1 MTAPVSREDKAM
13 TINLKSILRGTT
25 LAAALFAASLAQ
37 ARDVRIVVGVPPGI
51 AAQYGV
57 EAFAADLAART
68 NGDLNVR
75 IFPPSLLD
83 LIQTF
88 GGIRDGIVDGG
99 YLVLNFHAAELREA
113 QLPIELA
120 MLGRNPYAMAGAM
133 SEYILTCEPCIAE
146 RLANNQVPLGNAST
160 GAYAILGT
168 SPMTTPEEMQGRRLR
183 AAGGAWS
190 RWAAEMGAV
199 GVSLSGNEIFEAVS
213 QGTIDGAMNAPTE
226 LTSLRLMDVATH
238 VTVDMPGGTVHG
250 LDLMSV
256 NRGFWQSLTTEQRAA
271 YIEAAALGNAAA
283 TWKFVTDVAA
293 NLEQARAAG
302 IIVSSA
308 SPEAIARSQ
317 AAIDADLANIARIA
331 SDTHGIQDAEAK
343 IARFRELVT
352 RWEGLL
358 PMDRDWTAEEIAEVF
373 RREIYVNLDPAT
385 YGL

>member
-1 MTAPVSREDKAM
+1 
-13 TINLKSILRGTT
+13 
-25 LAAALFAASLAQ
+25 
-37 ARDVRIVVGVPPGI
+37 
-51 AAQYGV
+51 
-57 EAFAADLAART
+57 
-68 NGDLNVR
+68 
-75 IFPPSLLD
+75 
-83 LIQTF
+83 
-88 GGIRDGIVDGG
+88 
-99 YLVLNFHAAELREA
+99 
-113 QLPIELA
+113 
-120 MLGRNPYAMAGAM
+120 MAGAM

>member
-1 MTAPVSREDKAM
+1 MTV
-13 TINLKSILRGTT
+13 NLKTILKGTAVAVAL
-25 LAAALFAASLAQ
+25 LAANAAL
-37 ARDVRIVVGVPPGI
+37 ARDVRIVVGVPPGS
-51 AAQYGV
+51 AAQFGV
-57 EAFAADLAART
+57 EAFAEDLSART
-68 NGDLNVR
+68 GGDLNVR

-83 LIQTF
+83 LIQSF

-120 MLGRNPYAMAGAM
+120 MLGRNSYAMAGAM

-160 GAYAILGT
+160 GTYSILGT
-168 SPMTTPEEMQGRRLR
+168 SPMTTVEELQGRRLR

-190 RWAAEMGAV
+190 RWAAAMGAV

-213 QGTIDGAMNAPTE
+213 QGTIDGAMNAPSE

-256 NRGFWQSLTTEQRAA
+256 NRDFWRSLTIEQRAA
-271 YIEAAALGNAAA
+271 YIQSAALGNAAA
-283 TWKFVTDVAA
+283 TWKFVNDVQTNLAA
-293 NLEQARAAG
+293 ATAAG
-302 IIVSSA
+302 ITVANA
-308 SPEAIARSQ
+308 SPETQARSQ
-317 AAIDADLANIARIA
+317 AAIEADFANIAQIA
-331 SDTHGIQDAEAK
+331 TDTHGIEDAEAK
-343 IARFRELVT
+343 IARFRELVA
-352 RWEGLL
+352 RWEQLL

-373 RREIYVNLDPAT
+373 RREIYDNLDPAT